1 MAVQMVWFCL
11 WIWLEV
17 VFGMCESILFFSYSH
32 CFESRGKLDFL
43 VMDRRGAVV
52 VSMTR
57 SCFTYLTL
65 TEEHVSPPYACAP
78 FHLVRLILTGPL

>member
-1 MAVQMVWFCL
+1 MAVQMVWFYL

-17 VFGMCESILFFSYSH
+17 VFGMCESTFSSH
-32 CFESRGKLDFL
+32 IVIVSKAGGKLDFL

-57 SCFTYLTL
+57 SCFTYLT
-65 TEEHVSPPYACAP
+65 EGHVPPPPPLMPFACA
-78 FHLVRLILTGPL
+78 LDSDSSL